1 MLLANQST
9 ESFVCILLITLL
21 LLLLL
26 LHFYFLTCLHGK
38 SLASAAEIIVQGAK
52 RMAEAIKER
61 VDHLS
66 TQRENVEDFHS
77 ELMKLRQRWRVK
89 RAGASITG
97 DLTYRSGEGTDRQT
111 PCYIHETICKK
122 HNTQHYRAEPNT
134 AHGTAV

>member
-1 MLLANQST
+1 MHIIDY
-9 ESFVCILLITLL
+9 FIIIIIIIIIIVIVIITFL
-21 LLLLL
+21 
-26 LHFYFLTCLHGK
+26 FLTCLHGK

-61 VDHLS
+61 ADHLS

-111 PCYIHETICKK
+111 PCYVYETICKK
-122 HNTQHYRAEPNT
+122 HNTQHYR
-134 AHGTAV
+134 V